1 LKTIWLIGNGNRGT
15 RTLFAGSTPPQ
26 LGTDKAYD
34 VREFVDDLRDLNV
47 TPHIAQNTSNRTS
60 AIDARTTRHP
70 GHAISQRKRTEEP
83 FGWAKTIGGLAR
95 PMLRGVAR
103 LRFKFTLT
111 MAAYDLIGC
120 RTCLARPH
128 DRQKV
133 VQNGIDTDQSGNHEL
148 ARVQRQFSTRR
159 RHEFQWP
166 ARSLIHL
173 NLSSSSAQIC
183 NSLAEARTPSPR
195 VSSWQPS

>member
-1 LKTIWLIGNGNRGT
+1 MERVRYSPGARRLSSAPIRLSMCAISSTICATSTSR
-15 RTLFAGSTPPQ
+15 RTLRKTHPIEPRRRSHDVPSGSCDQPAQ
-26 LGTDKAYD
+26 AHGGAVRLGQD
-34 VREFVDDLRDLNV
+34 
-47 TPHIAQNTSNRTS
+47 H
-60 AIDARTTRHP
+60 
-70 GHAISQRKRTEEP
+70 
-83 FGWAKTIGGLAR
+83 WCGLAR

>member
-1 LKTIWLIGNGNRGT
+1 MSR
-15 RTLFAGSTPPQ
+15 RTLRKTHPTEPRRST
-26 LGTDKAYD
+26 LARRAIR
-34 VREFVDDLRDLNV
+34 VMRS
-47 TPHIAQNTSNRTS
+47 ASTS
-60 AIDARTTRHP
+60 ARRSRRLGQDH
-70 GHAISQRKRTEEP
+70 
-83 FGWAKTIGGLAR
+83 WCGLAR